1 MTLLFTEPQGLC
13 FHSLW
18 SAVSHSNYLQL
29 PAESVGLLSSTN
41 VLQKGG
47 KKISQWLRKWP
58 LAAIQIRSY

>member
-1 MTLLFTEPQGLC
+1 MTLLFMEPQGLC

-29 PAESVGLLSSTN
+29 PAESVGVLSSTN

-47 KKISQWLRKWP
+47 KKIS
-58 LAAIQIRSY
+58 